1 MTYKKNNS
9 NFLFYV
15 ENEEGSFNDYL
26 LRNNFKTGLI
36 EGGNKILSYF
46 FEQQQIR
53 KFYMFKSESNL
64 IDGLN
69 LDTRIQSSLKKD
81 YIFTD
86 QYQIKDN
93 SLSTYTIK

>member
-1 MTYKKNNS
+1 
-9 NFLFYV
+9 
-15 ENEEGSFNDYL
+15 
-26 LRNNFKTGLI
+26 
-36 EGGNKILSYF
+36 
-46 FEQQQIR
+46 
-53 KFYMFKSESNL
+53 MFKSESNL
-64 IDGLN
+64 INGLN